1 MWYWTD
7 LDFGGELNFG
17 VVERRTLQMCD
28 TRLTKKGIGKEVIW
42 DCLCDSPRHRI
53 PHSVW
58 VGRHT
63 ARPSGWG
70 RPVSLRGAPQP
81 RQPSQL
87 YQNSKIGLFLKCVLL
102 KKYLIKEVGV
112 LCEKIIIKLHG
123 LLVPNHWLQ
132 RVRKGARWKM
142 YKPFFPP
149 RTDGLLA
156 YQSQAN
162 FWKFHTFSIFFS
174 EHFLAEA

>member
-1 MWYWTD
+1 MLAQLFLALRLLIAGNKVLCKNTRLKMFKKSKFIHPLILQNVVLNRPRLW
-7 LDFGGELNFG
+7 GELNFG

-28 TRLTKKGIGKEVIW
+28 TKLTKKGIGKEVIW

-63 ARPSGWG
+63 ALPSVWG

-87 YQNSKIGLFLKCVLL
+87 YQNSKIGLF
-102 KKYLIKEVGV
+102 
-112 LCEKIIIKLHG
+112 
-123 LLVPNHWLQ
+123 
-132 RVRKGARWKM
+132 
-142 YKPFFPP
+142 F
-149 RTDGLLA
+149 
-156 YQSQAN
+156 
-162 FWKFHTFSIFFS
+162 
-174 EHFLAEA
+174 